1 MGLGFIAGVG
11 FMLFIMGIMNTGKA
25 VEVDEYN
32 EKLIDDGKKDRKL
45 ISDLQVEHDI
55 YTGNFN
61 NTREKSRNK
70 SLRDE
75 VKLLNSFLDSFKN
88 NREA

>member
-45 ISDLQVEHDI
+45 ISDLQVLI
-55 YTGNFN
+55 T
-61 NTREKSRNK
+61 
-70 SLRDE
+70 
-75 VKLLNSFLDSFKN
+75 VV
-88 NREA
+88 